1 MVFRYRLCGL
11 VLFGTVVLS
20 ARAEVVETEAQGE
33 ALYLDELVIT
43 GTRNERRLLDTPVRT
58 QVVTSEELEKT
69 HARSLEEALMNVP
82 GVQIRE
88 IHGKSGYEVRL
99 QGLDSNQVLVLV
111 DGLPMTAT
119 TGSAVDVSQLAMLDI
134 ERVEVIKGAVSS
146 QYGSAGM
153 GGVVNIITR
162 GVQPG
167 VRGQITLDGGSY
179 GDQNPSDDNPD
190 LARYNGSAVVSAG
203 NETWGVRVS
212 GSARHSDGVDPEPET
227 WSRPGN
233 EYDRNDIAARVD
245 WRPSAEDALSL
256 SLSRFTEDSDARYVE
271 PASGQEYPQGKDE
284 AVERIRTTVSG
295 RHGIAGPV
303 QGQWALVHETLS
315 DDTCKYTVDS
325 RFDRRDADM
334 SLSGASGHLDW
345 LLATAHQLQ
354 VGVDARRETLEQYN
368 DGNSELDLDGEASR
382 ESYELWLQDTWL
394 PTERL
399 EIVTG
404 IRGQRDS
411 DFGSHAAPGIRARLD
426 LGDGEGLETFVRGGI
441 GSGYRVP
448 NLKERHYRFDHSQ
461 LGYVVKGSSGLEPET
476 SVSYQLGLGMHL
488 DRKLWFEVNGFF
500 NDIEDLIQTGIDQAA
515 TDDRNDG
522 VTVYRY
528 QNLDEARTWGLEST
542 AGWQL
547 APGWSLSAGYT
558 LTRTEDR
565 GTGNELN
572 NRPRHQSRLSL
583 DGRTGIPG
591 MTWLLRVRNQSSEYA
606 DASLD
611 KKSPGYTAV
620 DLKFNYS
627 MSPGLSVFA
636 GADNLTNSQRD
647 FDNAESDF
655 RPVAGRFLY
664 AGLTLTLGEH

>member
-11 VLFGTVVLS
+11 IVFGSVVLP
-20 ARAEVVETEAQGE
+20 AGAAGVDAETLDE
-33 ALYLDELVIT
+33 ALYLDELVVT
-43 GTRNERRLLDTPVRT
+43 GTRSERRLLDTPVRT
-58 QVVTSEELEKT
+58 QVVSSEELEKT

-88 IHGKSGYEVRL
+88 IHGKSGYEVLL
-99 QGLDSNQVLVLV
+99 QGMESNQVLVLV

-119 TGSAVDVSQLAMLDI
+119 TGSSVDVSQLAMLDI
-134 ERVEVIKGAVSS
+134 ERVEVIKGAMSS

-153 GGVVNIITR
+153 GGVVNVITR
-162 GVQPG
+162 GIEPG
-167 VRGQITLDGGSY
+167 VQGQITLDGGSY
-179 GDQNPSDDNPD
+179 GDQNPSGDNPD
-190 LARYNGSAVVSAG
+190 LARYSSRAVVSAG
-203 NETWGVRVS
+203 NETWGVRLS
-212 GSARHSDGVDPEPET
+212 GSSRHADGIDPEPEN

-233 EYDRNDIAARVD
+233 EYDRNDLAARVD
-245 WRPSAEDALSL
+245 WRPTAEDALSL

-271 PASGQEYPQGKDE
+271 LVSGQEYPQGKDE
-284 AVERIRTTVSG
+284 AVERIRATVSG
-295 RHGIAGPV
+295 QHGIIDSV

-315 DDTCKYTVDS
+315 DDTYKYTADG
-325 RFDRRDADM
+325 RFDQRDADM
-334 SLSGASGHLDW
+334 SLSGVSGHLEW
-345 LLATAHQLQ
+345 LLATAHRLQ
-354 VGVDARRETLEQYN
+354 VGADTRRETLEQYN
-368 DGNSELDLDGEASR
+368 DGTAELDRDGEVSR

-404 IRGQRDS
+404 IRGQKDS
-411 DFGSHAAPGIRARLD
+411 DFGGHVAPGIRARLD

-461 LGYVVKGSSGLEPET
+461 LGYVVEGSTDLEPET
-476 SVSYQLGLGMHL
+476 SVSYQLGMGVHL
-488 DRKLWFEVNGFF
+488 DRRVWFEVNGFF
-500 NDIEDLIQTGIDQAA
+500 NDIEDLIQTGIDQDA
-515 TDDRNDG
+515 TDDRSDG

-528 QNLDEARTWGLEST
+528 LNLDEARTWGLEST

-565 GTGNELN
+565 SSGNELN

-583 DGRTGIPG
+583 DGLTGIPG
-591 MTWLLRVRNQSSEYA
+591 MSWLLRVRNQSSEYT
-606 DASLD
+606 DASLGL
-611 KKSPGYTAV
+611 KSPGYTAV
-620 DLKFNYS
+620 DLKFNYKIT
-627 MSPGLSVFA
+627 PGLSVFA
-636 GADNLTNSQRD
+636 GADNLTDSQRD
-647 FDNAESDF
+647 FDNSATDV

-664 AGLTLTLGEH
+664 TGLTLTLGQH